1 MALLSCLEFF
11 QLDLNSFTCKNCD
24 LKIAWSQ
31 ALPINVGEN
40 NVGLIMR
47 NVLDAFL
54 KEGPLPGSKYVG
66 DEKHWR

>member
-1 MALLSCLEFF
+1 MIY
-11 QLDLNSFTCKNCD
+11 FTTPNNGAVFSAGS
-24 LKIAWSQ
+24 IAWSQ
-31 ALPINVGEN
+31 ALPINDGEN

>member
-1 MALLSCLEFF
+1 LS
-11 QLDLNSFTCKNCD
+11 
-24 LKIAWSQ
+24 
-31 ALPINVGEN
+31 INDGEN

>member
-1 MALLSCLEFF
+1 
-11 QLDLNSFTCKNCD
+11 
-24 LKIAWSQ
+24 
-31 ALPINVGEN
+31 LPINDGEN